1 MPIEIASS
9 GYLGLVHKW
18 NSTNIV
24 IIQQA
29 ICAMRKWQGKRVCKV
44 FFAKIMILFSVKFA
58 TFLRVNI

>member
-24 IIQQA
+24 RIQQP
-29 ICAMRKWQGKRVCKV
+29 ICAMRKW
-44 FFAKIMILFSVKFA
+44 
-58 TFLRVNI
+58 